1 MASNS
6 DLLSLKIFDKTAQQR
21 RERSKLLSPLMMGY
35 GDLGIDP
42 WKVGAN
48 YSVIMNPG
56 QPQTMPAAKKAV
68 EITNDQVVADVDSG
82 FYMDPTVP
90 AAKRMRPDSVAQVA
104 QAKRGRFDMP
114 LSKATMNIYR
124 EANMP
129 IGNARDQFVP
139 GVSANR
145 PIAWG
150 KPVGGVVIG
159 GTNPTF
165 AQQASGQQLQH
176 TPIIFR
182 DQENAVA
189 AQAVLA
195 NRLAFQQQ
203 QENLLRATV
212 EMQNAREPTPAERI
226 VLRDQQAAQPGQLA
240 AGNAFGPA
248 TPSGVATTINPQ
260 LQAAMRAEAA
270 RMRLEAMINA
280 AGDMN
285 NNLDTA
291 RNPIARNLASI
302 EQFQRAEESYVNPAQ
317 LLPNPDTANAY
328 LEAVIRGGTESEE
341 NFMRSRWRK
350 QSNYGLGGND
360 SSDLLILDQLSSR
373 GSSGASTPRNP
384 LSMQSL
390 REYYWQMQNA
400 ETGSPAGNISGISAI
415 SDYSDRIESTGYSSY
430 PSAISVGGSMMAPS
444 PAAAMSVGA
453 QREALMQ
460 RLNVKDG
467 TPSTVARSAPAT
479 VNTEMSPS
487 GGRLML
493 NVRDT
498 DSSSGTA
505 MGRKDPG
512 NRSRALVFG
521 DDD

>member
-129 IGNARDQFVP
+129 IGNAHDQFVP

-195 NRLAFQQQ
+195 NQLAFQQQ

-248 TPSGVATTINPQ
+248 TPSGVGTTMDVQ
-260 LQAAMRAEAA
+260 MQGALRLEAV
-270 RMRLEAMINA
+270 RMRLDAMRNA

-285 NNLDTA
+285 NPIDTA
-291 RNPIARNLASI
+291 RNPIARNLRSI
-302 EQFQRAEESYVNPAQ
+302 EEFQRAEESYVNPTQ

-328 LEAVIRGGTESEE
+328 LEAVIRRGTESEE
-341 NFMRSRWRK
+341 NALRSRWSS
-350 QSNYGLGGND
+350 QSNYGLGEQFLP
-360 SSDLLILDQLSSR
+360 DLMELSPLASGAQTPLQVETLR
-373 GSSGASTPRNP
+373 SYWERSQSGQSGSSA
-384 LSMQSL
+384 
-390 REYYWQMQNA
+390 
-400 ETGSPAGNISGISAI
+400 GSVNGLTAI
-415 SDYSDRIESTGYSSY
+415 SDLRDRTTSTGYSSA
-430 PSAISVGGSMMAPS
+430 PSAVSLGGTGYGSTVVLS
-444 PAAAMSVGA
+444 PEEVRRFGA
-453 QREALMQ
+453 LREQLMR

-467 TPSTVARSAPAT
+467 TPSTVARSAPST
-479 VNTEMSPS
+479 VDTGMSPS

-498 DSSSGTA
+498 SSESGTPTVVFNTR
-505 MGRKDPG
+505 GRR
-512 NRSRALVFG
+512 NLNFG
-521 DDD
+521 E

>member
-48 YSVIMNPG
+48 YSVTMNPG

-90 AAKRMRPDSVAQVA
+90 AAKRKRPDSVAQVA
-104 QAKRGRFDMP
+104 QAKKGRFDMP

-139 GVSANR
+139 GVAANR

-176 TPIIFR
+176 TPINFR

-212 EMQNAREPTPAERI
+212 EMQNVREPTPAERI

-248 TPSGVATTINPQ
+248 TPSGVGTTMDVQ
-260 LQAAMRAEAA
+260 MQGALRLEAV
-270 RMRLEAMINA
+270 RMRLEAMRNA

-285 NNLDTA
+285 NSLDTA
-291 RNPIARNLASI
+291 RNPIARNLRSI
-302 EQFQRAEESYVNPAQ
+302 EEFQRAEESYVNPEQ

-328 LEAVIRGGTESEE
+328 LEAVIRRGTESEE
-341 NFMRSRWRK
+341 NSMRSSWSG
-350 QSNYGLGGND
+350 QSNYGIGSASL
-360 SSDLLILDQLSSR
+360 SDIMSLSAI
-373 GSSGASTPRNP
+373 SSGSATPRSP
-384 LSMQSL
+384 LEVESLQSFWE
-390 REYYWQMQNA
+390 RSQSGQS
-400 ETGSPAGNISGISAI
+400 GSPAGSVSGMLAMR
-415 SDYSDRIESTGYSSY
+415 DQFDRTASTGYASA
-430 PSAISVGGSMMAPS
+430 PSAVSLGGSVFSLADSPSLDAPR
-444 PAAAMSVGA
+444 V
-453 QREALMQ
+453 ALMR
-460 RLNVKDG
+460 RLNVEDG

-479 VNTEMSPS
+479 VDTGMASS
-487 GGRLML
+487 GGRLIW
-493 NVRDT
+493 NRRDT

-505 MGRKDPG
+505 IGRKSPG
-512 NRSRALVFG
+512 KRSRALDFG